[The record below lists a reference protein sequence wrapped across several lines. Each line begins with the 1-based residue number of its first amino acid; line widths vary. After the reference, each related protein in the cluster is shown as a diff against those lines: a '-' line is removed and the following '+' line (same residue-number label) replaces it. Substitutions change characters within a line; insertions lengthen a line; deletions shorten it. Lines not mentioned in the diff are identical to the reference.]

1 MPACT
6 TLSPSALRRSAQPR
20 HALPVDGFRRSHRC
34 ASTVDLAE
42 AALQA
47 NLPRSAMAQSYRERT
62 SLAQMAALGVLV
74 LGIVAVK
81 VTSGH

>member
-1 MPACT
+1 V
-6 TLSPSALRRSAQPR
+6 LI
-20 HALPVDGFRRSHRC
+20 
-34 ASTVDLAE
+34 
-42 AALQA
+42 
-47 NLPRSAMAQSYRERT
+47 YREQT